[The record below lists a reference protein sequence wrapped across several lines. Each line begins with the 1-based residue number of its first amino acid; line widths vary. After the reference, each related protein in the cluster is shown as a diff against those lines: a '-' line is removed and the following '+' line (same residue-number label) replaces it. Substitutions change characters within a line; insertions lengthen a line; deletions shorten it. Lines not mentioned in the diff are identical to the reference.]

1 MRFLKSLNK
10 GLTIVRPLC
19 WSYLHSSPCGCAQS
33 VLVCSTARFNIKD
46 EFCDITVSKHF
57 RPDLLTVSLQDSGWW
72 TIWIK
77 TCKCHKTLGIYFIM
91 LFAA

>member
-10 GLTIVRPLC
+10 GLLLCSLCAGHNCTAVRV
-19 WSYLHSSPCGCAQS
+19 A
-33 VLVCSTARFNIKD
+33 VLVFSTARFNIKD
-46 EFCDITVSKHF
+46 KFCDITVLQHF
-57 RPDLLTVSLQDSGWW
+57 RPDLLTVSLQDSDWW

-77 TCKCHKTLGIYFIM
+77 TCKCHKTLGIYLIM